1 MTADSVRFAEDFIEF
16 CDGLEAA
23 GQAEYARRGRVV
35 ARELIEAIGHLEA
48 ARAGDPWQG
57 RLPGHDQGL
66 IPSPSRRLNDPSD
79 CRHSGGTADLV
90 RCRSSESRTGQNQV
104 LDADAPV

>member
-35 ARELIEAIGHLEA
+35 ARELIEAIGQLEA
-48 ARAGDPWQG
+48 ARSAIAAL
-57 RLPGHDQGL
+57 RE
-66 IPSPSRRLNDPSD
+66 
-79 CRHSGGTADLV
+79 
-90 RCRSSESRTGQNQV
+90 RCEKQQEILGKAVYQAMTR
-104 LDADAPV
+104 D